1 MSGEKGH
8 AAKALALA
16 LAWVARS
23 QRRWAALVSYSGD
36 TGERLLAL
44 PPGRW
49 DEAALAGWLEQFLGG
64 GSNIDVPVRE
74 MPRIYR
80 ELKAPAGRT
89 DVVFLTDAICR
100 LPADVVQRFL
110 AWKAEARARLITL
123 VVQSG
128 PGDLAAVSDEV
139 HLVGSLGVA
148 EEGVGRSLSL

>member
-1 MSGEKGH
+1 
-8 AAKALALA
+8 
-16 LAWVARS
+16 
-23 QRRWAALVSYSGD
+23 
-36 TGERLLAL
+36 
-44 PPGRW
+44 
-49 DEAALAGWLEQFLGG
+49 
-64 GSNIDVPVRE
+64 

-100 LPADVVQRFL
+100 LPADVRAAFL

-123 VVQSG
+123 VIQSEA
-128 PGDLAAVSDEV
+128 GDLASVSDEV